1 MFANFNLCICAYY
14 SYCDGES
21 TCENK
26 YMNKNPAVRWKPARL
41 PNQPCNHWQSGDVE
55 LVIVYFRAS
64 LSFLPNHCNQAIM
77 LGTYM
82 IGGACSCEWKP
93 VKDVA
98 CSLALFLQWFVQL
111 LVFSDYLFFV
121 CAWTCMYWIYIS
133 INIWKCFD
141 LVGSE
146 KKKNRAQCFGF
157 TIQKEVFSF
166 KQLVSKH
173 HCWEI
178 G

>member
-1 MFANFNLCICAYY
+1 
-14 SYCDGES
+14 
-21 TCENK
+21 
-26 YMNKNPAVRWKPARL
+26 MNKNPAVRWKPARL

-146 KKKNRAQCFGF
+146 KKKIVLNVLVLQYRKKYSALN
-157 TIQKEVFSF
+157 SW
-166 KQLVSKH
+166 LVSITV
-173 HCWEI
+173 ERS
-178 G
+178 GSLVGRVTL